1 MEFQRLPTGWQK
13 TAAFRRNYRLT
24 EARIK
29 LSLTTV
35 PFVMAISNAA
45 GNVFFPF
52 FYKADDNNE
61 QDERYIIY
69 AII

>member
-1 MEFQRLPTGWQK
+1 
-13 TAAFRRNYRLT
+13 
-24 EARIK
+24 
-29 LSLTTV
+29 
-35 PFVMAISNAA
+35 MAISNAA

-52 FYKADDNNE
+52 FYKTDDNNE

>member
-35 PFVMAISNAA
+35 PFVMVISNAA

-52 FYKADDNNE
+52 FIKLTTTTNRTNVISYT
-61 QDERYIIY
+61 R
-69 AII
+69 